1 MKGSTVRE
9 HITEEEVR
17 ACILLKSFAEVSAE
31 DKESDY
37 FKELREAADT
47 VTKMV
52 YAVKCKYPKG
62 ADND

>member
-47 VTKMV
+47 VT
-52 YAVKCKYPKG
+52 
-62 ADND
+62 